1 MSVTLIVV
9 ITEKIV
15 NSSLNHVNMKKF
27 LVKVEENV
35 QMMNFANVI
44 LAIVEKVV
52 KLKKKIV

>member
-1 MSVTLIVV
+1 
-9 ITEKIV
+9 
-15 NSSLNHVNMKKF
+15 MKKF